1 MKRFCLA
8 AAGLLLINACS
19 SDKGR
24 QRPEPNETKPK
35 TKPALRLSDV
45 LARPAFA
52 YAQGKGP
59 RQVSLSD
66 IAERAVLSVVNISGS
81 LGWYQFSGEDDQDG
95 TSIWEFTTGPQVDFG
110 KLYAGFEVGY
120 FTTMN
125 EWGVVPNLGIR
136 KDMIDI
142 SLRYKV
148 TGDGKFFAMRAGLYF

>member
-1 MKRFCLA
+1 M
-8 AAGLLLINACS
+8 
-19 SDKGR
+19 
-24 QRPEPNETKPK
+24 
-35 TKPALRLSDV
+35 
-45 LARPAFA
+45 
-52 YAQGKGP
+52 
-59 RQVSLSD
+59 
-66 IAERAVLSVVNISGS
+66 VNISGS

-142 SLRYKV
+142 GLRYKV
-148 TGDGKFFAMRAGLYF
+148 TGDGKFFALRAGLYF